1 MPSTAHSVARRG
13 AVALTEAIL
22 IVLVAIALTV
32 ALAVAT
38 RGAPAGAAGV
48 HAATA
53 TSSWIE
59 LSSVAGRSAASIQPT
74 LGDSVSFATSYP
86 KTVKNP
92 RILVN
97 CYQDNALVFG
107 MGGSVSYDFQLGGAG
122 SIWLTNGGSADC
134 EALLYYYGSHA
145 GKQTFNVLARTT
157 FSAGG

>member
-1 MPSTAHSVARRG
+1 MPSMARSAAHRG
-13 AVALTEAIL
+13 VGALTEAVL

-38 RGAPAGAAGV
+38 RGAPAGASGV

-59 LSSVAGRSAASIQPT
+59 LSSVSGRSAAAVQPS
-74 LGDSVSFATSYP
+74 LGDYVSFTTGYP
-86 KTVKNP
+86 KTIKNP

-97 CYQDNALVFG
+97 CYQDGALVFG

-134 EALLYYYGSHA
+134 EALLFYYGSHA
-145 GKQTFNVLARTT
+145 GKQTFIVLARTT
-157 FSAGG
+157 FFAGG